1 MEHLNQHSI
10 INDKLADILVF
21 RHVTAPVGLQCA
33 CLTAEEIAFCG
44 FLALPAT
51 VVYVGF
57 FVILSIRP
65 CVCDMVC
72 ILW

>member
-33 CLTAEEIAFCG
+33 CLTAEEIASVV
-44 FLALPAT
+44 FLHFLQP
-51 VVYVGF
+51 
-57 FVILSIRP
+57 SS
-65 CVCDMVC
+65 M
-72 ILW
+72 